1 MWVFCVLVRSEL
13 LSTEQELIVTKSEL
27 VEYPGSSGP
36 GPSPLGVVRSSFDR
50 IAAQVL
56 PADPRPVPAVGATGS
71 PVESW
76 AGLRERLRD
85 PAVPIAEVDAIW
97 VWLIERSRTHGGD
110 AMLVCACL
118 AEPMLAKTAS
128 VFAAPHSSRRHDIE
142 SEILAGFFAYLSR
155 VELTRPWVLL
165 RLRWAAYRAAAAADQ
180 QESVVLPTADLGPV
194 GEQARVMVSQPGHPE
209 TVLAQAVAAGVI
221 SEAAAELIAVSRW
234 ERRSLTS
241 LATERGQSV
250 WALRKRRRRA
260 EHALLAWLTEHAN
273 DDPGA
278 TSIVETRAVSTL
290 APRRRAGSP
299 LRRGRRPGSESS
311 APVRSTTGHGEVTA
325 CA

>member
-1 MWVFCVLVRSEL
+1 MTNSG
-13 LSTEQELIVTKSEL
+13 LI
-27 VEYPGSSGP
+27 EYPGPSGP

-50 IAAQVL
+50 IAAQAL
-56 PADPRPVPAVGATGS
+56 PADPRPVPAVRATGD
-71 PVESW
+71 PIESW

-85 PAVPIAEVDAIW
+85 PVVPIAEVDAIW
-97 VWLIERSRTHGGD
+97 VWLIERSRAHGGD
-110 AMLVCACL
+110 EMLVCACL
-118 AEPMLAKTAS
+118 AEPILAKTAS
-128 VFAAPHSSRRHDIE
+128 AFAAPHSSRRHDIE

-180 QESVVLPTADLGPV
+180 QESVVRPAADLGPV

-234 ERRSLTS
+234 ERRALTS
-241 LATERGQSV
+241 LAAERGQSV

-260 EHALLAWLTEHAN
+260 EHALLAWLTDRAH
-273 DDPGA
+273 DDSGA
-278 TSIVETRAVSTL
+278 ASIVETHAVSTL
-290 APRRRAGSP
+290 APPRRAGSRP
-299 LRRGRRPGSESS
+299 RRGRRPASDLS
-311 APVRSTTGHGEVTA
+311 APARSTTGHGEVA
-325 CA
+325 ECA